1 MMNEQ
6 GNTIIKILD
15 SAVSVSNLSFRYK
28 TGDIQVLKDVNFRLP
43 AATCTLIRGESG
55 SGKTT
60 LCYCLKGLIPQAVE
74 GDFTGR
80 VEVAGMDVTKN
91 RIQTISKHIGFVLQD
106 PEVQIVG
113 RTVYEDLMFGPRNLL
128 IPRETIVSDLTSAL
142 YAVGLEDYEDR
153 ETYQLSGGEK
163 QRLAIAGILAM
174 KPDVLIL
181 DEPSSE
187 LDPAGRRNLYDLLQ
201 RLKRDEGLTVVIV
214 DQQLSASHPLVDDL
228 LILKGGELK
237 SPSSNEKSSVVCTDQ
252 NNFSSNEKPTV
263 LTVENLSFAYSPEN
277 PVLKNI
283 NVQVR
288 HQDFVALVGYN
299 GSGKT
304 TLAMHF
310 NRLLE
315 PQSGTVIYKN
325 KSIEELSRAEIARS
339 IGFVFQNPD
348 HQIFETSVEKEIGFG
363 LVQQGRAVKEVKD
376 KVDEVLGFMDL
387 EDYRDNHPATLPKG
401 IRQFIGVASIVA
413 LSPDI
418 LVVDEPTTGLDP
430 KGKEVIISRLKELN
444 DKGTAIIMITHDMEL
459 VQKHCNRVV
468 LLDQGRV
475 KVDMSIANALESEEF
490 RHFVGL

>member
-1 MMNEQ
+1 MKER
-6 GNTIIKILD
+6 GNTIIKDLD
-15 SAVSVSNLSFRYK
+15 SVISVSNLSFRYK
-28 TGDIQVLKDVNFRLP
+28 TGDIPALKDVNFQIP
-43 AATCTLIRGESG
+43 PATCTLIRGESG

-80 VEVAGMDVTKN
+80 IETAGMDVTKY
-91 RIQTISKHIGFVLQD
+91 RIQTLSKHIGFVLQD

-128 IPRETIVSDLTSAL
+128 VPRNTIVSELTSAL
-142 YAVGLEDYEDR
+142 RAVGLDGYEDR

-174 KPDVLIL
+174 KPQVLIL

-187 LDPAGRRNLYDLLQ
+187 LDPAGRRDLYGVLL
-201 RLKRDEGLTVVIV
+201 RLKRDEGLTIVIV
-214 DQQLSASHPLVDDL
+214 DQQLTASHPLVDDAL
-228 LILKGGELK
+228 LLKDGEFK
-237 SPSSNEKSSVVCTDQ
+237 SPVSSKKSSVPCKHQ
-252 NNFSSNEKPTV
+252 SNFSSNEKPTV
-263 LTVENLSFAYSPEN
+263 LTVENLSFAYSSET

-283 NVQVR
+283 NMEIRQ
-288 HQDFVALVGYN
+288 QDFVALVGYN

-304 TLAMHF
+304 TLAMHL

-315 PQSGTVIYKN
+315 PQTGTVIYKK

-363 LVQQGRAVKEVKD
+363 LVQQGMGLKEIKD

-413 LSPDI
+413 LSPEI
-418 LVVDEPTTGLDP
+418 LVVDEPTTGLDT
-430 KGKEVIISRLKELN
+430 KGKDVIISRLKELN
-444 DKGTAIIMITHDMEL
+444 DKGTAIVMITHDMAL
-459 VQKHCNRVV
+459 VKENCSRLI
-468 LLDQGRV
+468 LLEQGTV
-475 KVDMSIANALESEEF
+475 KVNMSIANALESKEF
-490 RHFVGL
+490 KDFVGR